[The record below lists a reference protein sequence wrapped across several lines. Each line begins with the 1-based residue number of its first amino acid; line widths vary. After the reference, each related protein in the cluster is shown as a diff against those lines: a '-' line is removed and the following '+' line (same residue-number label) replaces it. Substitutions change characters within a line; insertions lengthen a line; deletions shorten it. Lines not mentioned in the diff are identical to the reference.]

1 MSTVLRRA
9 PVFAKQL
16 MKKDIRFLHT
26 KKQRR
31 EPITVLTCYD
41 YPTACLQDKAGI
53 DIIFVGDS
61 VGTNVLGYQHETEV
75 TMGDMLHHLKAVRR
89 GVTDA
94 YLLVDMP
101 YAAFQSAAQTGGY
114 RNPPLQAS
122 NLSPSVPEPA
132 DPVIANARRFL
143 SHGANGVKL
152 EGGVEKV
159 PIIAALT
166 EAGMETC
173 AHIGHNPQIHG
184 TKAATHGKTVAKAKH
199 LIETAIALADAGAK
213 LIVLEKVTEEVSQL
227 ITEAVPIPTIG
238 IGAGRF
244 CDGQVL
250 VINDVLGMGPA
261 FKHAKRYQEYD
272 SLTFEAICQYKQEV
286 EGGDFPTDANAAH
299 LAPDKLARVQKWL
312 ALRH

>member
-1 MSTVLRRA
+1 
-9 PVFAKQL
+9 
-16 MKKDIRFLHT
+16 MKKDIRYLHT

-41 YPTACLQDKAGI
+41 YPTACLQEKAGI

-61 VGTNVLGYQHETEV
+61 VGTNVLGYQSETEV
-75 TMGDMLHHLKAVRR
+75 TMADMLHHLKAVRR

-94 YLLVDMP
+94 YLLVDLP
-101 YAAFQSAAQTGGY
+101 FAAARQPAQ
-114 RNPPLQAS
+114 AVS
-122 NLSPSVPEPA
+122 N
-132 DPVIANARRFL
+132 ANLFV
-143 SHGANGVKL
+143 SHGADGVKL

-166 EAGMETC
+166 EAGIEPC

-184 TKAATHGKTVAKAKH
+184 TKAATHGKTVAKAKQ
-199 LIETAIALADAGAK
+199 LIETAVALTEAGAQC
-213 LIVLEKVTEEVSQL
+213 IVLEKVTEEVSQL
-227 ITEAVPIPTIG
+227 ITESVSIPTIG

-261 FKHAKRYQEYD
+261 FKHAKQYQESG
-272 SLTFEAICQYKQEV
+272 SLTFEAICRYKQEV

-299 LAPDKLARVQKWL
+299 IAPDKLERVRKWL
-312 ALRH
+312 QLKTLRQPPST